1 MVFAAAFCHHA
12 VLARSGLAYEK
23 ENLMTFRTLLGAAV
37 ILGASAAAPAAYADD
52 FSFTFEWGDIPM
64 CNTGY
69 PNRVDNPIFTPKNVP
84 EGTTEIRFSLT
95 DLDVPSYN
103 HGGGSA
109 DYSGGDVI
117 QPGEFSYQSPCPPS
131 GSHNYEWSAR
141 ARNADGDTLARARS
155 SRKYP

>member
-1 MVFAAAFCHHA
+1 MNIRTTLAAILIAG
-12 VLARSGLAYEK
+12 SGAWV
-23 ENLMTFRTLLGAAV
+23 TAAQ
-37 ILGASAAAPAAYADD
+37 ADD
-52 FSFTFEWGDIPM
+52 FSFTFEWGDIPL

-69 PNRVDNPIFTPKNVP
+69 PNRVDNPIFTLKNVP

-117 QPGEFSYQSPCPPS
+117 QPGEFSYQSPCPPR

-155 SRKYP
+155 AKKYP